1 MRIGIVWSNVY
12 DGRKQIKRIKIKIHK
27 IAAYSLTGVGS
38 PSLASATYKVK
49 HKIEDNP
56 LRICPSNLGFYQNNV
71 KGIKKM
77 NIDKIFSGDIDEIQ
91 IIANVDN
98 IVKIME
104 ENDITIID
112 LLDYCINNSLITID
126 KIINYLM

>member
-1 MRIGIVWSNVY
+1 
-12 DGRKQIKRIKIKIHK
+12 
-27 IAAYSLTGVGS
+27 
-38 PSLASATYKVK
+38 
-49 HKIEDNP
+49 
-56 LRICPSNLGFYQNNV
+56 
-71 KGIKKM
+71 M

>member
-1 MRIGIVWSNVY
+1 
-12 DGRKQIKRIKIKIHK
+12 
-27 IAAYSLTGVGS
+27 
-38 PSLASATYKVK
+38 
-49 HKIEDNP
+49 
-56 LRICPSNLGFYQNNV
+56 
-71 KGIKKM
+71 M

-112 LLDYCINNSLITID
+112 LLDYCINNSLITVD
-126 KIINYLM
+126 KIIDYLM

>member
-1 MRIGIVWSNVY
+1 
-12 DGRKQIKRIKIKIHK
+12 
-27 IAAYSLTGVGS
+27 
-38 PSLASATYKVK
+38 
-49 HKIEDNP
+49 
-56 LRICPSNLGFYQNNV
+56 
-71 KGIKKM
+71 M
-77 NIDKIFSGDIDEIQ
+77 NIDKIFLGDIDEIQ